1 MSTIHFFFD
10 NTKSFSNHFNFY
22 PIRCYLSDFNASSY
36 KYTEAIIKKQIFKK
50 GGKTMS
56 KLRIA
61 LLTGLFT
68 VLSQIA
74 VTSTASASLMIAYQP
89 KLPKSLR

>member
-1 MSTIHFFFD
+1 
-10 NTKSFSNHFNFY
+10 
-22 PIRCYLSDFNASSY
+22 
-36 KYTEAIIKKQIFKK
+36 
-50 GGKTMS
+50 MS